1 MGERTKILIVDGQ
14 TEQRNLYKERLNL
27 TGYDVIGCTANP
39 RQGLEMI
46 DQFQPDFVLFD
57 IVLSPIDGITFL
69 KEAVNGKDG
78 KKRHYIALSS
88 ITNERIIRD
97 AVSAGADYFI
107 AKPFEPQVLTDRIK
121 SLSETFDAAEEFG
134 FADDAVQNRVS
145 ETTQMDLESQVTS
158 LILEIGIPAHIKG
171 FHYVRTAIMMAVE
184 NPETISAIT
193 KIVYPTIAKQYHT
206 APTRVERAIRHA
218 IEVAWDRGDY
228 DTLNGIFGFSVD
240 NNKGKPTN
248 SEFIGLLSDQ
258 LRVKNKKTNE
268 QKELRIK

>member
-1 MGERTKILIVDGQ
+1 MNERTKILIVDGQ
-14 TEQRNLYKERLNL
+14 TEQRNAYKERLNL

-69 KEAVNGKDG
+69 KEAMNAKDG
-78 KKRHYIALSS
+78 RKCKYIALSS

-121 SLSETFDAAEEFG
+121 SLAEPCDAAEEFG
-134 FADDAVQNRVS
+134 FTEEAGSIDNCTAV
-145 ETTQMDLESQVTS
+145 ETDLESQVTS

-171 FHYVRTAIMMAVE
+171 FHYVRSAIMMAVE

-228 DTLNGIFGFSVD
+228 DTLNSIFGFSVD

-258 LRVKNKKTNE
+258 LRLKNKKTAE
-268 QKELRIK
+268 HKELRKK